1 MAGQKSDITKYK
13 LLEEN
18 EKLITGNLNLI
29 RQVIQDHFTV
39 YAEYYED
46 MFQEGCIGMIKAAA
60 KFKNDRSSKFSSY
73 AYFCI
78 KNEIHKFVSE
88 RTDNIKVPVTVRMA
102 IAKFNKMGVNSETID
117 PEKHSDIL
125 KKYQTTI
132 PALKSGEMLSSVSS
146 LDIPIENTEGLSLG
160 DVVPDPNADVLE
172 IITNSM
178 DEAYLVS
185 REMVSNLHDWL
196 NYEYPDDLFN
206 NRVYCNYI
214 YWYDREPSYVDRMR
228 IICNELGIN
237 RNLVRDLLPTYN
249 TRFKIYLKNRKNKQ
263 N

>member
-1 MAGQKSDITKYK
+1 MAGQKSDLAKYK
-13 LLEEN
+13 LSAEN
-18 EKLITGNLNLI
+18 EKLVTDNLNLI
-29 RQVIQDHFTV
+29 RQVIQDHFSV
-39 YAEYYED
+39 YAEYYAD

-60 KFKNDRSSKFSSY
+60 KFKNDGSSRFSSY

-102 IAKFNKMGVNSETID
+102 IAKFNKMGINSENID
-117 PEKHSDIL
+117 LQKHSDIL

-146 LDIPIENTEGLSLG
+146 LDIPIEDTEGLSLG
-160 DVVPDPNADVLE
+160 DIVPDPNADVLE
-172 IITNSM
+172 LITKAT

-185 REMVSNLHDWL
+185 KEMVSNLHDWL
-196 NYEYPDDLFN
+196 NYQYPEDLFN

-214 YWYDREPSYVDRMR
+214 YWYDREPSYVNRMR

-249 TRFKIYLKNRKNKQ
+249 TRFKMYLKSRKNK
-263 N
+263 